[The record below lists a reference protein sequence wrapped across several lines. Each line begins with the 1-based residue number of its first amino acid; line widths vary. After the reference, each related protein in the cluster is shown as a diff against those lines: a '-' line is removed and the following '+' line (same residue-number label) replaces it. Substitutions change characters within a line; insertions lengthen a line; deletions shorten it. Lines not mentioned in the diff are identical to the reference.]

1 MAGLVIRRQRPLSR
15 AVFMT
20 LEDEF
25 GHIPLM
31 VMPKVYERYRMV
43 LREPLVKVWGV
54 ASRREG
60 TLNIVVHHAETIQGP
75 RNTPKARSWQ

>member
-43 LREPLVKVWGV
+43 LREPLVKVWGGGLP
-54 ASRREG
+54 AGGHPEHRGPPRRDHPG
-60 TLNIVVHHAETIQGP
+60 SSQHTQGP
-75 RNTPKARSWQ
+75 